1 MQVWYIPT
9 FLWSLG
15 SDLCLSLEEFLVSPP
30 PYVCSS
36 RSACTPSALAA
47 ALRLC
52 AALQV
57 TLGDRLLPRRRS
69 VGLLS
74 SLWPEFRKTRSSKA
88 YMCTQCA
95 CQAVRHR
102 FSCGWCNMLKLS
114 QPAHTGSTFQ
124 GKSSRKRLRSVHST
138 FNELCA
144 TVCLLC
150 HILFFFIIIFINAWW
165 GVCLHS
171 ISATNISSHPVD
183 RRWCLWGM
191 ESSTSGS
198 LQRTTICSCTKIKPW
213 DQLVLTRWRTYNH
226 LLLWWGNSSPPV
238 TCCSHHH
245 ASTTTNTFIHYY
257 YWTSPTSQHKCM
269 ILTNTTLLGK
279 GKWTSFP
286 WMLDSLLMRSST
298 KHKVPKFLTNLYI

>member
-36 RSACTPSALAA
+36 RSARTPSAFAA

-57 TLGDRLLPRRRS
+57 TLGDRLLPCRRS

-74 SLWPEFRKTRSSKA
+74 SPWPEFRKTRSSKA

-150 HILFFFIIIFINAWW
+150 HVLFFFYYYFHKCSVGGVLAYYLCHEHKFSSCWQEVMFMGNGEQYIWKPPEDDDMLMHQNKALGPMVAHTMENIQPSAAVVRKHKPTCHLLFTSSCQYHHKYFYYDQYYYYYHYIIIIIIGPHPLLSTNAWFLQIGHCW
-165 GVCLHS
+165 EKGNEQAFQGCQ
-171 ISATNISSHPVD
+171 SH
-183 RRWCLWGM
+183 C
-191 ESSTSGS
+191 
-198 LQRTTICSCTKIKPW
+198 
-213 DQLVLTRWRTYNH
+213 
-226 LLLWWGNSSPPV
+226 
-238 TCCSHHH
+238 
-245 ASTTTNTFIHYY
+245 
-257 YWTSPTSQHKCM
+257 
-269 ILTNTTLLGK
+269 
-279 GKWTSFP
+279 
-286 WMLDSLLMRSST
+286 
-298 KHKVPKFLTNLYI
+298 